1 MDKRKCNNPNCGKL
15 FMPEGLGKNERK
27 YCCAKCKDVAR
38 DLRCGTIPSF
48 DNFNTWRK
56 GVIKLSNGIEIRNDA
71 MGKEISQPM
80 SIYHN
85 NL

>member
-1 MDKRKCNNPNCGKL
+1 MRIHCKNPLCRKL
-15 FMPEGLGKNERK
+15 FTPKKGCGQL
-27 YCCAKCKDVAR
+27 YCRSKCKDVAR
-38 DLRCGTIPSF
+38 DIRCGVIPMT
-48 DNFNTWRK
+48 DNFEFWRK